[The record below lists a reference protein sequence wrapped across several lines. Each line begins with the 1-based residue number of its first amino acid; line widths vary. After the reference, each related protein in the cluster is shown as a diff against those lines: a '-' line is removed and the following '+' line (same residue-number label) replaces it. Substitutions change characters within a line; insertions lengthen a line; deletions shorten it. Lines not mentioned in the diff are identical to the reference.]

1 MRLNVEDGL
10 PVELAGCD
18 EEQTPR
24 PEQIHNLH
32 EILLQKKNI
41 GFTRLR
47 ANPAKK
53 EKVQGRQ
60 VRLKLLIGN
69 YCE

>member
-1 MRLNVEDGL
+1 MEMTKLLGSWGLLYLFSYNYFLSNHSRMRLNVEDGL

-32 EILLQKKNI
+32 DIRMHI
-41 GFTRLR
+41 
-47 ANPAKK
+47 
-53 EKVQGRQ
+53 
-60 VRLKLLIGN
+60 
-69 YCE
+69 